1 MEEDEEEEKAEE
13 DDEIAAEIKGLED
26 KMATANAVEKRD
38 LSNRI
43 SLLCDKQISLSK
55 DPDGAMDMD
64 DEAKED
70 MKASRAANEQ
80 ARREDLPKL
89 RRIIKDIEGL
99 IPQDGEPDEA
109 QSNMIADS
117 RRKID
122 AIELE
127 TARVASPG
135 KVKQITREA
144 LNKAR
149 SARDAAQGEVNSIDA
164 AVLKDE
170 ELVEAA
176 TNRIRVARERR
187 PAAAAELV
195 TRTAE
200 FDFAQSALDDLAPKK
215 KAPAEVP
222 KEAGQGSG
230 GITAIDLVAN
240 FKAIVTAM
248 NSDQELLNGCW
259 GQENSSGRMAL
270 NGVFNQAL
278 RHTELLAARQSG
290 AVQAASEANTIETYE
305 LPEVR
310 GHQEITDA
318 IYAEIDFDSAL
329 EAIDTEGGAAK
340 KTPPD
345 KAKLSAA
352 VKKNLSGQVKKISE
366 KQKGKPTAK
375 PAGKGGV
382 AKLF

>member
-1 MEEDEEEEKAEE
+1 MNPAIEGFRCTDPGCKRADNDCYRGQCDAHGNLITYAQRQEAKRLEDEAAQQQGKKKKKKKPRKRRRNRDMEEDEEEEAEE
-13 DDEIAAEIKGLED
+13 DDEIAAEIKGLEA
-26 KMATANAVEKRD
+26 KMAAANAVEKRD

-43 SLLCDKQISLSK
+43 SLLCEKQISLSK

-80 ARREDLPKL
+80 ARRVDLPKL

-135 KVKQITREA
+135 KVKQIAREA
-144 LNKAR
+144 LNKAK
-149 SARDAAQGEVNSIDA
+149 SARDTAQGEVNSIDA
-164 AVLKDE
+164 AILKDE
-170 ELVEAA
+170 ELIEAA

-200 FDFAQSALDDLAPKK
+200 FDFAQSALDDLAPKR

-222 KEAGQGSG
+222 KAAAQGS
-230 GITAIDLVAN
+230 
-240 FKAIVTAM
+240 
-248 NSDQELLNGCW
+248 
-259 GQENSSGRMAL
+259 
-270 NGVFNQAL
+270 
-278 RHTELLAARQSG
+278 
-290 AVQAASEANTIETYE
+290 
-305 LPEVR
+305 
-310 GHQEITDA
+310 
-318 IYAEIDFDSAL
+318 
-329 EAIDTEGGAAK
+329 
-340 KTPPD
+340 
-345 KAKLSAA
+345 
-352 VKKNLSGQVKKISE
+352 
-366 KQKGKPTAK
+366 
-375 PAGKGGV
+375 
-382 AKLF
+382 